1 VTLAKSRVPSQT
13 FHEIQKEWSITNTF
27 VSLFSG
33 DIKILIINHVG
44 EFERALFKQ

>member
-27 VSLFSG
+27 VSLFSD
-33 DIKILIINHVG
+33 DIKIPIINHVG